1 MQENEF
7 VPWLMD
13 AKTPSI
19 RYLTLTGVLGYEEDD
34 PRVRDARRAILESG
48 PIPAI
53 LAGQKENGQ
62 WAGERS
68 FYTPKYVSTH
78 WSMLLLAEFCLDGND
93 PRFRRGARHMVDT
106 TTNWLQELQQ
116 TNTSDLICF
125 WGNLLRYTLQA
136 GEMDERVEKIIHFTA
151 LGLLEGECLC
161 KHNNRHA
168 CAWGVVRALWGLA
181 ALPSEQRTQEVDQAI
196 QKGADF
202 LIGNSHR
209 LVKADYPG
217 PDGGSINKL
226 WFKLNFPLFYQ
237 VDILFT
243 LRVLGELGALQHPGA
258 QEALDWLEGLRGKNQ
273 RWHGSSPFSSRTWR
287 ELGDREETARW
298 VSLQAATILKQA
310 GRLSAWRS

>member
-1 MQENEF
+1 M
-7 VPWLMD
+7 
-13 AKTPSI
+13 
-19 RYLTLTGVLGYEEDD
+19 
-34 PRVRDARRAILESG
+34 
-48 PIPAI
+48 
-53 LAGQKENGQ
+53 
-62 WAGERS
+62 
-68 FYTPKYVSTH
+68 
-78 WSMLLLAEFCLDGND
+78 
-93 PRFRRGARHMVDT
+93 
-106 TTNWLQELQQ
+106 
-116 TNTSDLICF
+116 
-125 WGNLLRYTLQA
+125 
-136 GEMDERVEKIIHFTA
+136 
-151 LGLLEGECLC
+151 
-161 KHNNRHA
+161 
-168 CAWGVVRALWGLA
+168 
-181 ALPSEQRTQEVDQAI
+181 
-196 QKGADF
+196 DF
-202 LIGNSHR
+202 LVCGSHR